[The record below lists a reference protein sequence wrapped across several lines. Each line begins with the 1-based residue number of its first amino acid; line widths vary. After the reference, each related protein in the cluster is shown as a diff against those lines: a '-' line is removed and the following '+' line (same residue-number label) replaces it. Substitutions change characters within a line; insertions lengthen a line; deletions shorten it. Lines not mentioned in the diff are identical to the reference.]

1 MAINMSWDAIFGY
14 ANLWAML
21 CWAVLAFAPKREIII
36 PYLFYAGCGL
46 LAFVYAGLI
55 IALMSGLISD
65 GGPSGGPG
73 ADFTTLA
80 GIMAIFDSPGGATI
94 GWIHYLAFDLFV
106 GIWAARNADRR
117 AIGRIAQVPI
127 LFFILMVGPLGLVLY
142 LILRQFLGQ
151 KPENALVPS

>member
-1 MAINMSWDAIFGY
+1 MPWDAIFGY
-14 ANLWAML
+14 ANLWALL
-21 CWAVLAFAPKREIII
+21 CWAALAFAPKREVIV

-46 LAFVYAGLI
+46 LALVYAVLI

-65 GGPSGGPG
+65 GGPTSGTG
-73 ADFTTLA
+73 ANFTTLA

-117 AIGRIAQVPI
+117 SISRIIQVPM
-127 LFFILMVGPLGLVLY
+127 LFFILMAGPLGLVLF
-142 LILRQFLGQ
+142 LVLRRFVGQ